1 MTQLANFRKTFILL
15 FSHTYLRLYHGD
27 NMLNIIFQIYP
38 TLSSNAALV
47 VPGKATV
54 SS

>member
-47 VPGKATV
+47 MPGKATV